1 MEKILVANI
10 PEALLKKAMLYLLA
24 LIF

>member
-10 PEALLKKAMLYLLA
+10 PEALLKKAMLYLLN
-24 LIF
+24 LTY